1 MVVASIHGPFG
12 GILDHDCGVRGV
24 VRMLSARRE
33 DVSIC
38 RSPPRPAFRWRVW
51 RPFNE
56 REPAGVLPRK
66 LAEEEKMSILVGTSI
81 PCGQSKNAQVSHL
94 RAFATP
100 GDSVLLKSCPFRLP
114 AKRGGSG

>member
-66 LAEEEKMSILVGTSI
+66 LAEKKR
-81 PCGQSKNAQVSHL
+81 CQSLLEHQYLAANQRTHRFRICVPSQL
-94 RAFATP
+94 PATP
-100 GDSVLLKSCPFRLP
+100 SC
-114 AKRGGSG
+114 

>member
-66 LAEEEKMSILVGTSI
+66 LAEKKR
-81 PCGQSKNAQVSHL
+81 CQSLLEHQCLAAN
-94 RAFATP
+94 P